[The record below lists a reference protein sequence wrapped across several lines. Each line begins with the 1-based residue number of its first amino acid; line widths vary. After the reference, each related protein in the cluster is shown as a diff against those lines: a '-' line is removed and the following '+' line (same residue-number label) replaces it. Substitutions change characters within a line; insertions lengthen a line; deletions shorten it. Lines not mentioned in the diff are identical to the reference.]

1 MPNTLVNAVSLGF
14 GQVGKVVGPIKAQG
28 QPVGPVQATW
38 CDLECACLTLC
49 LVGTMARGA
58 RNEPRPALAIR
69 ARYPLRYRG

>member
-1 MPNTLVNAVSLGF
+1 MDADTLVNAVSLGF

-38 CDLECACLTLC
+38 CDLECACYC
-49 LVGTMARGA
+49 LVGAMALRV
-58 RNEPRPALAIR
+58 RNEPRLALAIR